1 MVRTTRTPIPGL
13 PGVVLTADHWVTQQ
27 QDKGTTFALAVTRDD
42 CVDFSLDLS
51 ASDCDVLGRDGA
63 RVLARSRRAARP
75 FSAPPSGLELCGN
88 HRDTARAC

>member
-63 RVLARSRRAARP
+63 RVLRAIAARGTTLLGAAVGP
-75 FSAPPSGLELCGN
+75 
-88 HRDTARAC
+88 RAV